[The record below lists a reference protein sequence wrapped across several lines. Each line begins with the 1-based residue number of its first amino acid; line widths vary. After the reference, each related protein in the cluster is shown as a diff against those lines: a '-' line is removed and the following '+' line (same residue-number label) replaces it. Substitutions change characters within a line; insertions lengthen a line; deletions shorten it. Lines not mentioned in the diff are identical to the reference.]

1 MIHSMTAFARQEKR
15 EGWGSASCEIRSIN
29 HRYLEINLRLPEN
42 ISFLEPVM
50 RDLLRK
56 QLQRG
61 KIDCTVRYQ
70 PDVLQA
76 NAFVINKTVAEQLV
90 EATRQIAQYTSSPLL
105 TNVLDILRWPGVLQN
120 QEADISI
127 AQTAIMSLF
136 AETVDKLSET
146 RAREGAALQTFLIQR
161 IAEISLQMATVKSRL
176 PQLRQNQ
183 HSKLLIR
190 LTELKM
196 AVDPNRL
203 EQELVLYA
211 QKVDVT
217 EEIDRISTHIVEVE
231 RALKEGGALGRRLD
245 FLMQELNREVNTLG
259 SKINDSDI
267 AHVVVE
273 LKVLLEQMREQI
285 QNIE

>member
-42 ISFLEPVM
+42 ISFLEPLM
-50 RDLLRK
+50 RDHLRK

-61 KIDCTVRYQ
+61 KIDCMVRYQ

-120 QEADISI
+120 QEVDISV

-136 AETVDKLSET
+136 AETVQELSET

-161 IAEISLQMATVKSRL
+161 LAEISLQMATVKSRF

-183 HSKLLIR
+183 HNKLLAR
-190 LTELKM
+190 LAELKM
-196 AVDPNRL
+196 SVDPQRL

-211 QKVDVT
+211 QKVDVA
-217 EEIDRISTHIVEVE
+217 EEMDRISTHIVEVE